1 MEKMDVAIQADEPL
15 RAGLLRVADNLVR
28 NAVER
33 IKNAS
38 NDRVEDLHIVRVT
51 IKRLR
56 AILRMIRPAIK
67 KRAFDRE
74 NGRLR
79 TAARRL
85 SSARDA
91 DVARKTLATLPFAKQ
106 SEKDAGAVAL
116 AGFRKNGTLEADISK
131 TMKVT
136 ALNLEKTRR
145 NLHQLQISRDE
156 WKLIQTGVRKVYRQ
170 CRKRMKRAVGHG
182 DDDAY
187 HKWRI
192 RIKSLYYEL
201 QMLQSV
207 WPARLTKMVA
217 GLNKLQD
224 QIGADHD
231 LIVLKRSLDRNPDR
245 FGGSQGVE
253 RVLRSVNDK
262 RRKLKRTA
270 DPLGKAILDQTPR
283 SFVRE
288 LGQHYNNWRGL
299 SISLLSSV
307 KKSSP
312 IIAQARDPRHA
323 ASDPQYRGNR
333 LCVRPDPG
341 IVVEPGALG
350 TVCRDFLL
358 RPQTAAV
365 QPSLASH
372 LRRIAPFS

>member
-1 MEKMDVAIQADEPL
+1 MEKIDVAIQADEPL
-15 RAGLLRVADNLVR
+15 RAGLLRVADNLVK

-38 NDRVEDLHIVRVT
+38 NDRVEDLHFVRVT

-56 AILRMIRPAIK
+56 AILRLIRPAIK

-85 SSARDA
+85 SIARDA

-106 SEKDAGAVAL
+106 SEKDSGAVAL
-116 AGFRKNGTLEADISK
+116 AGFRKNGTPEADISK

-156 WKLIQTGVRKVYRQ
+156 WKLIEPGVRKVYRQ

-224 QIGADHD
+224 QIGVDHD
-231 LIVLKRSLDRNPDR
+231 LVVLKRSLDRNPDR
-245 FGGSQGVE
+245 FGGSQSVE

-262 RRKLKRTA
+262 RRRLKRTA
-270 DPLGKAILDQTPR
+270 DPLGKAILDQTSR

-288 LGQHYNNWRGL
+288 LGQHWNYWRKIG
-299 SISLLSSV
+299 
-307 KKSSP
+307 
-312 IIAQARDPRHA
+312 
-323 ASDPQYRGNR
+323 
-333 LCVRPDPG
+333 
-341 IVVEPGALG
+341 
-350 TVCRDFLL
+350 
-358 RPQTAAV
+358 
-365 QPSLASH
+365 
-372 LRRIAPFS
+372 

>member
-1 MEKMDVAIQADEPL
+1 VTGP
-15 RAGLLRVADNLVR
+15 
-28 NAVER
+28 
-33 IKNAS
+33 KNPTTDGA
-38 NDRVEDLHIVRVT
+38 EDLHFVRVT

-56 AILRMIRPAIK
+56 AILRLIRPVIK

-74 NGRLR
+74 NVRLR

-85 SSARDA
+85 SIARDA
-91 DVARKTLATLPFAKQ
+91 DVARKTLATLAFAKQ

-116 AGFRKNGTLEADISK
+116 AGFRKNGPPEADISK

-145 NLHQLQISRDE
+145 NLHRLQISRDE
-156 WKLIQTGVRKVYRQ
+156 WKAIEPGVREVYRQ
-170 CRKRMKRAVGHG
+170 CRKRMKRAVGHD

-207 WPARLTKMVA
+207 WPARLTEMVP

-231 LIVLKRSLDRNPDR
+231 LVVLKGSLDRNPGR
-245 FGGSQGVE
+245 FGGSESVE

-262 RRKLKRTA
+262 RRKLRRMA
-270 DPLGKAILDQTPR
+270 DPLGKAIFGQTSR

-288 LGQHYNNWRGL
+288 LGQHWNDWRK
-299 SISLLSSV
+299 I
-307 KKSSP
+307 
-312 IIAQARDPRHA
+312 R
-323 ASDPQYRGNR
+323 
-333 LCVRPDPG
+333 
-341 IVVEPGALG
+341 
-350 TVCRDFLL
+350 
-358 RPQTAAV
+358 
-365 QPSLASH
+365 
-372 LRRIAPFS
+372 